1 MQFKYYFSHLSIKEK
16 VLAFLIIPLLLF
28 LLFSIIEE
36 SFLSQ
41 NNINM
46 QKQIKVVKSA
56 IKKLKFNISKPN
68 NISTIKFIE
77 NIATH
82 FKIQISSIKI
92 NKSYFDIKTMGNYQS
107 SINFLIYIEQNMKT
121 KSLQI
126 YKDGTNTIMQ
136 GKFKINK
143 LSNIDDL
150 TPVKNI
156 PNPFIQIKQRT
167 TVAQNSP
174 LKLVAIF
181 DQTVCI
187 NDKWYKKNDIVD
199 KYTIKEIFTNHIELT
214 KNHKIIK
221 LEIYKNE

>member
-1 MQFKYYFSHLSIKEK
+1 M
-16 VLAFLIIPLLLF
+16 PLLLF

-36 SFLSQ
+36 FFLNQ
-41 NNINM
+41 NNINT

-56 IKKLKFNISKPN
+56 IKKLKFNVSKPN
-68 NISTIKFIE
+68 NISTIKLLE
-77 NIATH
+77 NIANH
-82 FKIQISSIKI
+82 FQIQISSIKI
-92 NKSYFDIKTMGNYQS
+92 NKSYFDIKTVGNYQNS
-107 SINFLIYIEQNMKT
+107 MNFLIYIEQNMKT
-121 KSLQI
+121 NSLQI

-136 GKFKINK
+136 GNFKINK

-156 PNPFIQIKQRT
+156 PNPFIQIKHRT
-167 TVAQNSP
+167 TATQNNI

-181 DQTVCI
+181 DQFVCI
-187 NDKWYKKNDIVD
+187 NDKWYTKDDIVD
-199 KYTIKEIFTNHIELT
+199 KYTIKEIFINYIELS